1 MREARWPEALMI
13 GLRAA
18 GRTLDEA
25 QAAPK
30 SAAWKLA
37 VAAWMKQ
44 RTQANN
50 SWLSAQL
57 GLGAPAAF
65 SRNLTSFCRNLA
77 AKDKLWQRLTSIPA
91 A

>member
-1 MREARWPEALMI
+1 MTNRGNGSHQHPQPDSF
-13 GLRAA
+13 GL
-18 GRTLDEA
+18 A

-30 SAAWKLA
+30 SAAWKVA

-65 SRNLTSFCRNLA
+65 SRNLTSFRRTLA
-77 AKDKLWQRLTSIPA
+77 VNDKLWQRLISISA